1 MLVEVSMSAL
11 RASAGISSGPSALPP
26 FRAFMA
32 FLISVL
38 VGGLQFLQTAALF
51 RCVLEI
57 RNPQAKERQER
68 QRGER
73 ERARDPVAIVAKIGK
88 D

>member
-1 MLVEVSMSAL
+1 M
-11 RASAGISSGPSALPP
+11 
-26 FRAFMA
+26 
-32 FLISVL
+32 
-38 VGGLQFLQTAALF
+38 QTAALF

-73 ERARDPVAIVAKIGK
+73 ERERERARDPVAIVAKIGK